1 MFSYFFVYCFINY
14 KLIIMTEF
22 EIYQNAS
29 LNFINN
35 AIYLL
40 CVIIM
45 TVLAFYLI
53 RRTRELN
60 MPNYAKGVMTLFC
73 TCVIF
78 FGLQISS
85 YLVLTQKGMSYQLSE
100 LQQSGVEISST
111 GLSIIERYGHT
122 VDMGPAPLAPDLP
135 SMVIWATIA
144 FMFIGGIWFKYPDQK

>member
-1 MFSYFFVYCFINY
+1 
-14 KLIIMTEF
+14 MTEF
-22 EIYQNAS
+22 EIYQNAN

-73 TCVIF
+73 ICVIF

-111 GLSIIERYGHT
+111 GLSVIERYGHT

-135 SMVIWATIA
+135 SMIIWATIA